1 MNKEKKKKMEK
12 KEEKRYNKDHYQVDR
27 ESDLSCFLS
36 YLDVL
41 SIKE

>member
-1 MNKEKKKKMEK
+1 MNKEKRRKWKK
-12 KEEKRYNKDHYQVDR
+12 KEEKRYNKDDYQVDR